1 MEDTFDQ
8 MLVCPMENLEEELPL
23 DGEADKET
31 KDEVPSATP
40 GTNGAG
46 SATPRSCDGITNMP
60 HSNDGAA
67 AAGDIDA
74 TGSTDKE
81 SAASQSAASPA
92 EESPATDRSTLAT
105 DRSPSATYG
114 LPSATDG
121 SPLAT
126 CRSPSATDWSPL
138 ATNGSHLATDE
149 TPLAADGSPDEGSPV
164 KVRKSRLKRI
174 RKFFGRAIRTLF
186 GKKKC

>member
-1 MEDTFDQ
+1 

-23 DGEADKET
+23 VDEADEET
-31 KDEVPSATP
+31 KGEVPSATP

-46 SATPRSCDGITNMP
+46 SATPRSCGGITNMP

-74 TGSTDKE
+74 TGSADKK

-92 EESPATDRSTLAT
+92 EEAPAT
-105 DRSPSATYG
+105 DRSPSATDKT
-114 LPSATDG
+114 PSATDEKPSATCESPLATDEEPSATDEKPSATDRSPLATDEKPLATDG
-121 SPLAT
+121 SPV
-126 CRSPSATDWSPL
+126 
-138 ATNGSHLATDE
+138 
-149 TPLAADGSPDEGSPV
+149 EGPPV
-164 KVRKSRLKRI
+164 KVKKSRVKRI

-186 GKKKC
+186 GKKKCQC